1 MHREKLYITSKEGGT
16 GAEQSR
22 RLQIKNKKKKKNTF
36 RKFNPQYRS
45 RLVLRVGSEERVDD
59 KEG

>member
-22 RLQIKNKKKKKNTF
+22 RLQIKNKKK
-36 RKFNPQYRS
+36 
-45 RLVLRVGSEERVDD
+45 EEYFQ
-59 KEG
+59 EI